1 MLVSSMGLSVAKILK
16 RIPKD
21 RLRDITRTALI
32 LRRLSEEEMLRQGLA
47 WIDKALWLASQNE
60 LLDSLELRRTSKN

>member
-1 MLVSSMGLSVAKILK
+1 MGLSVAKMLQ

-32 LRRLSEEEMLRQGLA
+32 LRRLSEEEMLRQGIA
-47 WIDKALWLASQNE
+47 WMDEALWLASQHLEINRSAAGGDG
-60 LLDSLELRRTSKN
+60 DS